1 MKTEINKEKMVE
13 GEFVNEETT
22 EVSAEPTKEK
32 WPTRFKKHI
41 KRNWK
46 KYAVGFGLTLLG
58 GAIAYNKLKN
68 KDDDD
73 DCCYL
78 ESGEETDD
86 EVVSSD
92 ENYEEV

>member
-22 EVSAEPTKEK
+22 EVSAKPTKEK
-32 WPTRFKKHI
+32 WTTRFKKHI

-46 KYAVGFGLTLLG
+46 KYAAGGVGLAILG
-58 GAIAYNKLKN
+58 VIAYKTSNN